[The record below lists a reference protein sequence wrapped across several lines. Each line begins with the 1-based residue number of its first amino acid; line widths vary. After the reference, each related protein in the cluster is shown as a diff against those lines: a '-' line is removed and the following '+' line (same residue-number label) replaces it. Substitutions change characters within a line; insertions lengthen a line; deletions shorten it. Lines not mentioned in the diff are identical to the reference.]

1 MKSMD
6 NIGINN
12 YELVN
17 NNLFDKL
24 HYMKYSISNDVNTL
38 AKFTLNIKLFGEI
51 GICMLHIVNL
61 NLKKEING

>member
-6 NIGINN
+6 NINNN
-12 YELVN
+12 YGFDK
-17 NNLFDKL
+17 NLLNKL

-61 NLKKEING
+61 NLKKEINE